1 MLESRTGGTLI
12 ASHSLML
19 FAYVIACTLLP
30 LYIYVRLGSEIV
42 RQYGP
47 FII

>member
-1 MLESRTGGTLI
+1 VLESRTGATVI
-12 ASHSLML
+12 TSHSLML
-19 FAYVIACTLLP
+19 FAYVIACTSP
-30 LYIYVRLGSEIV
+30 SLYIYVRLGSEIV

>member
-12 ASHSLML
+12 TSRSLML
-19 FAYVIACTLLP
+19 FAYVIACTLPP

-42 RQYGP
+42 G
-47 FII
+47 